1 MDDNFHYDHSSQSA
15 PDEIDREDGPRE
27 MAPGRSLGEDRLRTE
42 VRAVFFSFAL
52 AGVAIAIFGRYV
64 GSYYFAAIAA
74 LIAVIC
80 ALLFLIML
88 RR

>member
-1 MDDNFHYDHSSQSA
+1 
-15 PDEIDREDGPRE
+15 
-27 MAPGRSLGEDRLRTE
+27 MAPGRALREDRLRTE
-42 VRAVFFSFAL
+42 VRAVFFSYAL
-52 AGVAIAIFGRYV
+52 AGVTIAIFGLYV

>member
-1 MDDNFHYDHSSQSA
+1 LDYKFQHDHSSTL
-15 PDEIDREDGPRE
+15 DESNREGKVRKI
-27 MAPGRSLGEDRLRTE
+27 APGKSDEERLRTE
-42 VRAVFFSFAL
+42 VRTVFFSFAL
-52 AGVAIAIFGRYV
+52 TGAANAIFGRYV
-64 GSYYFAAIAA
+64 GSFYFAAMAA